1 MKVIDAQVS
10 TDVIM
15 KANKRA
21 MERFFGRVSTK
32 KWQLIS

>member
-15 KANKRA
+15 EAKKRA
-21 MERFFGRVSTK
+21 MERFLGGFLRKSGN
-32 KWQLIS
+32 